1 MTQNGPNEEYTRKTM
16 TLWCTISE
24 VLKNQSCLNNP
35 ALSEISQ
42 YIKTISTKTNV
53 YMRKTWA
60 VKENKDLYVLTIYL
74 LISTLNPEVY
84 GWYN

>member
-1 MTQNGPNEEYTRKTM
+1 
-16 TLWCTISE
+16 
-24 VLKNQSCLNNP
+24 
-35 ALSEISQ
+35 
-42 YIKTISTKTNV
+42 
-53 YMRKTWA
+53 MRKTWA